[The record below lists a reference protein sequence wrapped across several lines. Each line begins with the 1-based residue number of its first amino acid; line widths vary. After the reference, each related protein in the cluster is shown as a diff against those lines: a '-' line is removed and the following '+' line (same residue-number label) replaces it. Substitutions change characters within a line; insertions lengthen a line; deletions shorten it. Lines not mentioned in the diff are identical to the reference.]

1 MTQDSSAQ
9 SRLGVE
15 TASAAPRRNFGGL
28 LLGALGI
35 VFGDIGT
42 SPLYAVRAVF
52 SGPHAQVI
60 DRAHVLG
67 VLSLVFWS
75 LIVVVTLKYV
85 VVMMRADNRGEGGSL
100 ALQALIS
107 RAAAESGRL
116 TTAVAA
122 LGLFAAALFFGD
134 SMITPAISVL
144 SAVEG
149 LKVVAPHLGT
159 FVVPVALAILIA
171 LFLIQRQGTNAVG
184 MMFGPVMLV
193 WFGVLIILGIRSI
206 ALAPQV
212 LWALSPHHAI
222 AFLLDDG
229 AAGFLSLGSVVLVV
243 TGCEALYA
251 DMGHFGR
258 LPIRLAWYL
267 LVLPALVLNYFGQGA
282 LLLAHPEAVDNPFF
296 HMVPAWAAGPL
307 LGLATL
313 ATIIASQAVISGTF
327 SMTRQAIQLGYL
339 PRMSIIH
346 TSARSIGQVY
356 VPFVNWLL
364 MLAVGGLVVSF
375 ETSSNL
381 AAAYGVAVT
390 CTMLISTMLLTLVMT
405 LLWGWRGRRSAVL
418 VALFL
423 LTDTVFFLATAAK
436 IPYGGW
442 LPLAVG
448 IGVFALMRTWRHGRR
463 KLIERLHSD
472 AMPVADFLA
481 SLSDRVKRVPGT
493 AIFLTGMREG
503 IPVALLHNLKH
514 NKIIHE
520 RVVILTVILEEV
532 PVISAERRMEAIPL
546 ASNFHRLILRYGF
559 MEETNVPKALA
570 VARSD
575 QLGFFYEPMSIS
587 YFLSRE
593 TLIPTTKTGWAGWRD
608 QLFAGMQRSATS
620 TMDFFHLPSNR
631 VVELGTQVE
640 I

>member
-1 MTQDSSAQ
+1 MSSDPSAVAG
-9 SRLGVE
+9 SGNAAASGVV
-15 TASAAPRRNFGGL
+15 RRNFGGL

-42 SPLYAVRAVF
+42 SPLYAMRAVF
-52 SGPHAQVI
+52 IGPHSLVI
-60 DRAHVLG
+60 ERPHVLG

-75 LIVVVTLKYV
+75 LIIVVTLKYV

-116 TTAVAA
+116 STVVAA

-149 LKVVAPHLGT
+149 LQVVAPHLAS
-159 FVVPVALAILIA
+159 FVIPVALAILIG

-193 WFGVLIILGIRSI
+193 WFVVLAILGIRNI
-206 ALAPQV
+206 ALAPEV

-222 AFLLDDG
+222 RFLLQDG
-229 AAGFLSLGSVVLVV
+229 AAGFLTLGSVVLVV

-258 LPIRLAWYL
+258 LPIRLVWYM
-267 LVLPALVLNYFGQGA
+267 LVLPGLVLNYFGQGA
-282 LLLAHPEAVDNPFF
+282 LLLAHPEAIDNPFF
-296 HMVPAWAAGPL
+296 HMVPAWAGAPL
-307 LGLATL
+307 LGLATA

-339 PRMSIIH
+339 PRMSIVH
-346 TSARSIGQVY
+346 TSARAIGQVY

-364 MLAVGGLVVSF
+364 MLAVAGLVVCF
-375 ETSSNL
+375 ENSSNL

-390 CTMLISTMLLTLVMT
+390 GTMLISSMLLTLVMT

-418 VALFL
+418 VAVFL
-423 LTDTVFFLATAAK
+423 VTDAAFFIATAAK

-442 LPLAVG
+442 LPLVVGVG
-448 IGVFALMRTWRHGRR
+448 IFVVMRTWQSGRL
-463 KLIERLHSD
+463 KLIERLHKD
-472 AMPVADFLA
+472 AMPVNDFLA

-493 AIFLTGMREG
+493 AVFLTGMREG

-514 NKIIHE
+514 NKVIHE
-520 RVVILTVILEEV
+520 RVVILTVILEET
-532 PVISAERRMEAIPL
+532 PVICADRRLEAIPL
-546 ASNFHRLILRYGF
+546 AANFHRLILRYGF
-559 MEETNVPKALA
+559 ME
-570 VARSD
+570 
-575 QLGFFYEPMSIS
+575 
-587 YFLSRE
+587 
-593 TLIPTTKTGWAGWRD
+593 
-608 QLFAGMQRSATS
+608 
-620 TMDFFHLPSNR
+620 
-631 VVELGTQVE
+631 
-640 I
+640 